1 MLKRSAICLFSLF
14 FLVSRVPI
22 FYLYVFP
29 FCPLCQ
35 SHVAGA
41 VPPVNDTFFEPTLT
55 CNLSTLNSTERPRK
69 SEGISGK
76 NQDVIVIDDH
86 VRAVQEVIFYFSCY
100 TPPCGLFLCL
110 LLSPFF

>member
-1 MLKRSAICLFSLF
+1 MLKRSAICLFHCSFWLAEFLF
-14 FLVSRVPI
+14 

-29 FCPLCQ
+29 FFPLCQ
-35 SHVAGA
+35 SHADGT
-41 VPPVNDTFFEPTLT
+41 VPPVNDTFFEPTLA

-86 VRAVQEVIFYFSCY
+86 VRAVQEVIFYFSSY
-100 TPPCGLFLCL
+100 TVLCGLFLCL
-110 LLSPFF
+110 LF